1 MAQSLTLSFPEPDIA
16 LITFDLPGKG
26 ANILSRSVLD
36 ELAALLD
43 QLQTRKD
50 LAGLVIKSGKPGTF
64 IAGADIREFLAS
76 LGAPKS
82 EVALMCRRGQTLFGR
97 LSHMPFVTVAA
108 IEGICVGGG
117 AELAIGCDRR
127 VMADTPKTEYGF
139 PEVKLGLY
147 PGWGGTVR
155 APRIIGLANALEMIT
170 TGENVDSRAAL
181 VMGLVSDVVPS
192 ERLLASAIGVI
203 RAECGPIVP
212 IGHEG
217 AKDVASRGTSGG
229 DRRTTYLRDRE
240 RLLGPMQ
247 VEPTELGFL
256 GATASAMIQQ
266 ETKGQYPAPMA
277 ALELMLESCQLPAD
291 EALHREAEGM
301 ADLFGTPV
309 NAALIN
315 VFFLIDRNKRDTGLD
330 RTGVAAAT
338 VKSVSVLGSGIM
350 GGGIAGATLKSEI
363 PVALTDANAEALAR
377 GAKQLLEEAAYNKQV
392 KGPDVAKTLKL
403 APLLAVTHRLEEI
416 ATADLVIEAII
427 EKEDAKKQLYA
438 KLEPMLGEAA
448 ILASNTSTIPITRLA
463 AGLARPERFCGL
475 HFFNPVRRMK
485 LVEVIRGAKTSDE
498 TVATAVAFAKRI
510 GKSPIVVGDGPG
522 FLVNRLLFPYMNEAI
537 ELLLDGASIKE
548 IDRAATAFGM
558 PMGPLTLYDLVG
570 LDTATYAGMVMYQAY
585 PERVVAAPLVP
596 AMVKLGRLG
605 QKSGKG
611 FFSFQN
617 KKGRAED
624 DPEVEKLIATY
635 RRSQCK
641 FSREELQSRLFLPML
656 LEATRMLDEKIVRDV
671 RDIDL
676 GLIFGLGFP
685 PFQGGLLYWADTIGA
700 KKLVEMVKPL
710 APLGKRFEPTPLLL
724 DMAATGRKFYSSL
737 GDK

>member
-1 MAQSLTLSFPEPDIA
+1 MAQSLTLSFPESDVA

-43 QLQTRKD
+43 QLQSRSD

-76 LGAPKS
+76 LGAAKS
-82 EVALMCRRGQTLFGR
+82 EVVAMCRRGQTLFGR
-97 LSHMPFVTVAA
+97 LSQVPFVTVAA

-155 APRIIGLANALEMIT
+155 ATRIIGLANALEMIT
-170 TGENVDSRAAL
+170 TGENVDARASL
-181 VMGLVSDVVPS
+181 VLGLVSDVVPS
-192 ERLLASAIGVI
+192 EKLLSSAIGVI
-203 RAECGPIVP
+203 RAE
-212 IGHEG
+212 
-217 AKDVASRGTSGG
+217 RRSGQ
-229 DRRTTYLRDRE
+229 YLRDRE

-247 VEPTELGFL
+247 IEPTELSFL
-256 GATASAMIQQ
+256 GATASAVIQQ

-277 ALELMLESCQLPAD
+277 ALELMLETCQLPAE
-291 EALHREAEGM
+291 EALQREAEGM

-330 RTGVAAAT
+330 EAGVSAAA
-338 VKSVSVLGSGIM
+338 VKSVGVLGSGIM

-363 PVALTDANAEALAR
+363 PVALTDANADALAR
-377 GAKQLLEEAAYNKQV
+377 GAKQLLEEAAYNKKL

-416 ATADLVIEAII
+416 AAADLVIEAII

-438 KLEPMLGEAA
+438 KLEPMLGDSA

-537 ELLLDGASIKE
+537 ELLCDGASIKE

-570 LDTATYAGMVMYQAY
+570 LDTATYAGMVMYQAF

-611 FFSFQN
+611 FFNYQN

-624 DPEVEKLIATY
+624 DPVVEKLVATY
-635 RRSQCK
+635 RRGTRK

-671 RDIDL
+671 RDVDL

-685 PFQGGLLYWADTIGA
+685 PFQGGLLCWADTIGA

-710 APLGKRFEPTPLLL
+710 APLGQRFEPTPLLL
-724 DMAATGRKFYSSL
+724 EMAASGRKFYSQSE
-737 GDK
+737 K

>member
-1 MAQSLTLSFPEPDIA
+1 MTPSLTLSFPEADIA
-16 LITFDLPGKG
+16 LITFDLSGKG
-26 ANILSRSVLD
+26 ANILSLSVLG

-43 QLQTRKD
+43 QLQSRSV

-82 EVALMCRRGQTLFGR
+82 EVVAMCRRGQSLFAR
-97 LSHMPFVTVAA
+97 LSQMPFVSVAA
-108 IEGICVGGG
+108 IDGICVGGG

-127 VMADTPKTEYGF
+127 VMADSPKTEYGF

-155 APRIIGLANALEMIT
+155 APRIVGLANALEMIT
-170 TGENVDSRAAL
+170 TGENIDPRTAL
-181 VMGLVSDVVPS
+181 VMGLASDVVPA
-192 ERLLASAIGVI
+192 EKLLAAAIGVV
-203 RAECGPIVP
+203 RAEKQSGQYLTDRQRWAQPI
-212 IGHEG
+212 
-217 AKDVASRGTSGG
+217 A
-229 DRRTTYLRDRE
+229 
-240 RLLGPMQ
+240 

-277 ALELMLESCQLPAD
+277 ALELMLETCQMPAA
-291 EALHREAEGM
+291 EAYEREAEGM
-301 ADLFGTPV
+301 ASLFGSPV

-315 VFFLIDRNKRDTGLD
+315 VFFLTDRNKRDTGLD
-330 RTGVAAAT
+330 RAGVTAAN
-338 VKSVSVLGSGIM
+338 VKSVGVLGSGIM
-350 GGGIAGATLKSEI
+350 GGGIAGATLKNEI
-363 PVALTDANAEALAR
+363 PIALTDANADALAR
-377 GAKQLLEEAAYNKQV
+377 GAKQLLEEAAYNKKL
-392 KGPDVAKTLKL
+392 KGPDLAKTMKL

-416 ATADLVIEAII
+416 ATADLVIEAIV
-427 EKEDAKKQLYA
+427 EKEDVKKQLYA
-438 KLEPMLGEAA
+438 KLEPMLAPAA

-463 AGLARPERFCGL
+463 EGLARPERFCGI

-537 ELLLDGASIKE
+537 ELLCDGASIKE

-570 LDTATYAGMVMYQAY
+570 LDTAVYAGMVMYQAF

-611 FFSFQN
+611 FFSYQN
-617 KKGRAED
+617 KKGRAEE
-624 DPEVEKLIATY
+624 DPEVEKIIATY
-635 RRSQCK
+635 RRGTRK
-641 FSREELQSRLFLPML
+641 FSRDELTNRLFLPML

-671 RDIDL
+671 RDVDL

-685 PFQGGLLYWADTIGA
+685 PFQGGLLFWADRVGA
-700 KKLVEMVKPL
+700 KKLVEMAKPL

-724 DMAATGRKFYSSL
+724 DMAATGRKFYAT
-737 GDK
+737 

>member
-1 MAQSLTLSFPEPDIA
+1 MAPSLTLSFPEPDIA
-16 LITFDLPGKG
+16 LVTFDLPGKG

-36 ELAALLD
+36 ELEALLD
-43 QLQTRKD
+43 QLQSRTD
-50 LAGLVIKSGKPGTF
+50 LAGLVIQSGKPGTF

-82 EVALMCRRGQTLFGR
+82 EVVAMCRRGQSLFGR
-97 LSHMPFVTVAA
+97 LSQVPFVTVAA
-108 IEGICVGGG
+108 IDGICVGGG

-127 VMADTPKTEYGF
+127 VMADNPKTEYGF

-170 TGENVDSRAAL
+170 TGENIDARAAML
-181 VMGLVSDVVPS
+181 MGLASDVVPADK
-192 ERLLASAIGVI
+192 LLESAIGVI
-203 RAECGPIVP
+203 RAE
-212 IGHEG
+212 
-217 AKDVASRGTSGG
+217 KQSGQ
-229 DRRTTYLRDRE
+229 YLSDRE
-240 RLLGPMQ
+240 RLLQPMQ

-266 ETKGQYPAPMA
+266 ETKGQYPAPLA
-277 ALELMLESCQLPAD
+277 ALELMLETCSLPAE
-291 EALHREAEGM
+291 EALEREAEGM
-301 ADLFGTPV
+301 ANLFGSPV

-330 RTGVAAAT
+330 KAGVPAAT
-338 VKSVSVLGSGIM
+338 VKSVGVLGSGIM
-350 GGGIAGATLKSEI
+350 GSGIAGATLKNEI
-363 PVALTDANAEALAR
+363 PVALNDANSEALAR
-377 GAKQLLEEAAYNKQV
+377 GAKQLLEEAAYNKKL

-403 APLLAVTHRLEEI
+403 APLLSVTHRLEEI
-416 ATADLVIEAII
+416 ATADLVIEAVV
-427 EKEDAKKQLYA
+427 EKEDVKKQLYA
-438 KLEPMLGEAA
+438 KLEPLLAESA
-448 ILASNTSTIPITRLA
+448 ILASNTSTIPITKLA
-463 AGLARPERFCGL
+463 AGLKRPEQFCGL

-498 TVATAVAFAKRI
+498 TVATAVTFAKRI

-537 ELLLDGASIKE
+537 ELLCDGASIKE

-570 LDTATYAGMVMYQAY
+570 LDTAMYAGMVMYQAF

-611 FFSFQN
+611 FFNYQN
-617 KKGRAED
+617 KKGRPEE
-624 DPEVEKLIATY
+624 DPEVQKLVATY
-635 RRSQCK
+635 RRGERK
-641 FSREELQSRLFLPML
+641 FSREELTSRLFLPML
-656 LEATRMLDEKIVRDV
+656 LEATRMLEDKIVRDV

-710 APLGKRFEPTPLLL
+710 APLGQRFEPTPLLL
-724 DMAATGRKFYSSL
+724 DMAATGRKFYAQ
-737 GDK
+737 GAQA